1 MLTELQNVRNNL
13 ILLVQSRS
21 NLIRKGL
28 GNSMALEI
36 IQIRNASS
44 GYRKESPLTKCS
56 LVFFFFALQPEL
68 KIRKEDFS
76 HFTLQHPSERTRI
89 TWCAKGSPR

>member
-1 MLTELQNVRNNL
+1 MEIQWPWKSFKLGMHRVGIEKNHPLQNAHL
-13 ILLVQSRS
+13 F
-21 NLIRKGL
+21 
-28 GNSMALEI
+28 
-36 IQIRNASS
+36 
-44 GYRKESPLTKCS
+44 
-56 LVFFFFALQPEL
+56 FFFFALQPEL